1 MTDERKT
8 KLIDQFLDWMVEHH
22 NNDEELYLTL
32 SKVIG
37 MTQEELHEFSIESLD
52 EYFEPPLAEDL
63 LKKLTNYC
71 VSEGTEH
78 FEDGK
83 WAISYNELYYH
94 FGVDVNDTNGN
105 GKALAEALKK
115 RDEIAEL
122 IMTED
127 CIEINFH
134 LQYCDKCQ
142 SGNPASVLSLIGC
155 NIYDEHLGHAE
166 HHEEESTPSETP
178 KLKVA
183 AYGEE
188 FELIPE
194 VALFLVPDFL
204 GTEQLNLG
212 INLYTKED
220 NGFHPFAVL
229 TKSFGEFIGQ
239 KNCAYIDTN
248 NCPFADQLLAQG
260 IAIDTGLT
268 KQSGFCTY
276 PLWQFNEDFLK
287 SADSEHYKL
296 YSEGFDAY
304 MESMNPSEDE
314 GQTFGM

>member
-37 MTQEELHEFSIESLD
+37 MTKEELHEFSIESLD
-52 EYFEPPLAEDL
+52 EYFEPPMADDL

-78 FEDGK
+78 SEDGN

-134 LQYCDKCQ
+134 LQYCENCQ
-142 SGNPASVLSLIGC
+142 NGNPASVLSLIGC
-155 NIYDEHLGHAE
+155 NIYDEHLDHKDSHAE
-166 HHEEESTPSETP
+166 KEDEVP
-178 KLKVA
+178 KLKITFLDK
-183 AYGEE
+183 EW
-188 FELIPE
+188 ELLPE
-194 VALFLVPDFL
+194 VTAIIAPDFM
-204 GTEQLNLG
+204 GTEQLNIGL
-212 INLYTKED
+212 NLYTEGE
-220 NGFHPFAVL
+220 NGLEPFAEL
-229 TKSFGEFIGQ
+229 TKHFGEFIGQ
-239 KNCAYIDTN
+239 KNCAYVDTN

-287 SADSEHYKL
+287 SVNGKIYEL
-296 YSEGFDAY
+296 YSESYDEY
-304 MESMNPSEDE
+304 MESMNPNDDE

>member
-1 MTDERKT
+1 MAAPAVAAVAK
-8 KLIDQFLDWMVEHH
+8 
-22 NNDEELYLTL
+22 
-32 SKVIG
+32 KVIVYILTDKKALKTVLGIVLGIIIILLLPLGVIIGVLNGDVEIDPDRMQELIVQNLSTEEQAMLQGIEDTMYGIEDG
-37 MTQEELHEFSIESLD
+37 MTNAGYSGTRVTEAQVL
-52 EYFEPPLAEDL
+52 YVLAL
-63 LKKLTNYC
+63 SSY
-71 VSEGTEH
+71 SS
-78 FEDGK
+78 EDG
-83 WAISYNELYYH
+83 
-94 FGVDVNDTNGN
+94 FVDKLVGCFTQD
-105 GKALAEALKK
+105 
-115 RDEIAEL
+115 
-122 IMTED
+122 
-127 CIEINFH
+127 
-134 LQYCDKCQ
+134 Q
-142 SGNPASVLSLIGC
+142 S
-155 NIYDEHLGHAE
+155 D
-166 HHEEESTPSETP
+166 
-178 KLKVA
+178 
-183 AYGEE
+183 
-188 FELIPE
+188 
-194 VALFLVPDFL
+194 
-204 GTEQLNLG
+204 EQLISAVNSAFG
-212 INLYTKED
+212 TSITTQDFSNVMSNIRNAYIDTSNYTDPKED

>member
-8 KLIDQFLDWMVEHH
+8 KLIDEFLGWMIEHH
-22 NNDEELYLTL
+22 NNDEDLFHTL
-32 SKVIG
+32 HTVIG
-37 MTQEELHEFSIESLD
+37 MTKEELNDFSIESLD
-52 EYFEPPLAEDL
+52 EYFDKSVGEDV

-71 VSEGTEH
+71 VNEGTEH
-78 FEDGK
+78 TEDGN

-134 LQYCDKCQ
+134 LQYCENCQ
-142 SGNPASVLSLIGC
+142 NGNPASVLSLIGC
-155 NIYDEHLGHAE
+155 NIYDEHLDHEDSHAE
-166 HHEEESTPSETP
+166 KEDEIP
-178 KLKVA
+178 KLKITFLDK
-183 AYGEE
+183 EW
-188 FELIPE
+188 ELLPE
-194 VALFLVPDFL
+194 VTAIIAPDFM
-204 GTEQLNLG
+204 GTEQLNIGL
-212 INLYTKED
+212 NLYTEGE
-220 NGFHPFAVL
+220 NGLEPFAEL
-229 TKSFGEFIGQ
+229 TKHFGEFIGQ

-268 KQSGFCTY
+268 KQSVM
-276 PLWQFNEDFLK
+276 LR
-287 SADSEHYKL
+287 DS
-296 YSEGFDAY
+296 
-304 MESMNPSEDE
+304 
-314 GQTFGM
+314 

>member
-8 KLIDQFLDWMVEHH
+8 KLIDEFLGWMIEHH
-22 NNDEELYLTL
+22 NNDEDLFHTL
-32 SKVIG
+32 HTVIG
-37 MTQEELHEFSIESLD
+37 MTKEELNDFSIESLD
-52 EYFEPPLAEDL
+52 EFFDKPVGEDL

-78 FEDGK
+78 SEDGN

-105 GKALAEALKK
+105 GKALVEALKK
-115 RDEIAEL
+115 RDEVAEL
-122 IMTED
+122 ILTED

-134 LQYCDKCQ
+134 LQYCENCQ
-142 SGNPASVLSLIGC
+142 NGNPASALSLIGC
-155 NIYDEHLGHAE
+155 NIYDEHLE
-166 HHEEESTPSETP
+166 HEDTRPEKTDEIPKV
-178 KLKVA
+178 KLKVFDK
-183 AYGEE
+183 EW
-188 FELIPE
+188 ELTPE
-194 VALFLVPDFL
+194 VTAILVPDFM
-204 GTEQLNLG
+204 GTEQMNIGL
-212 INLYTKED
+212 NLYTDGE
-220 NGFHPFAVL
+220 NGLEPFAIL
-229 TKSFGEFIGQ
+229 TKHFGEFIGQ

-248 NCPFADQLLAQG
+248 NCPHAVQLLEQG

-287 SADSEHYKL
+287 SVNGKIYNL
-296 YSEGFDAY
+296 YSESYDEY
-304 MESMNPSEDE
+304 MESMNPSQDE

>member
-37 MTQEELHEFSIESLD
+37 MTKEELHEFSIESLD
-52 EYFEPPLAEDL
+52 EYFEPPMADDL

-71 VSEGTEH
+71 VSEGKEH
-78 FEDGK
+78 SEDGN

-134 LQYCDKCQ
+134 LQYCENCQ
-142 SGNPASVLSLIGC
+142 NGNPSSVLSLIGC
-155 NIYDEHLGHAE
+155 NIYDEHLDHKDSHTE
-166 HHEEESTPSETP
+166 KEDEIP
-178 KLKVA
+178 KLKITFLDK
-183 AYGEE
+183 EW
-188 FELIPE
+188 ELLPE
-194 VALFLVPDFL
+194 VTAIIAPDFM
-204 GTEQLNLG
+204 GTEQLNIGL
-212 INLYTKED
+212 NLYTEGE
-220 NGFHPFAVL
+220 NGLEPFAEL
-229 TKSFGEFIGQ
+229 TKHFGEFIGQ
-239 KNCAYIDTN
+239 KNCAYVDTN
-248 NCPFADQLLAQG
+248 NCPFADQLLTQG

-287 SADSEHYKL
+287 SVNGKIYEL
-296 YSEGFDAY
+296 YSESYDEY
-304 MESMNPSEDE
+304 VESMNPSDDE

>member
-8 KLIDQFLDWMVEHH
+8 KLIDEFLGWMIEHH
-22 NNDEELYLTL
+22 KNDEDLFHTL
-32 SKVIG
+32 HTVIG
-37 MTQEELHEFSIESLD
+37 MTKEELNDFSIESLD
-52 EYFEPPLAEDL
+52 DFFDKPVGEDV

-78 FEDGK
+78 SEDGN

-94 FGVDVNDTNGN
+94 FGVDVSDTNGN
-105 GKALAEALKK
+105 GKALVEELKK
-115 RDEIAEL
+115 RDEVAEL

-134 LQYCDKCQ
+134 LQYCENCQ
-142 SGNPASVLSLIGC
+142 NGNPASVLSLIGC
-155 NIYDEHLGHAE
+155 NIYDEHLDHKDS
-166 HHEEESTPSETP
+166 HEEKEDEIP
-178 KLKVA
+178 KLKIT
-183 AYGEE
+183 
-188 FELIPE
+188 FLDKDWELLPE
-194 VALFLVPDFL
+194 VTAIIAPDFM
-204 GTEQLNLG
+204 GTEQLNIGL
-212 INLYTKED
+212 NLYTEGE
-220 NGFHPFAVL
+220 NGLEPFAEL
-229 TKSFGEFIGQ
+229 TKHFGEFIGQ
-239 KNCAYIDTN
+239 KNCAYVDTN

-260 IAIDTGLT
+260 IAIDTGFT

-287 SADSEHYKL
+287 SVNGKIYDL
-296 YSEGFDAY
+296 YSESHDEY

>member
-8 KLIDQFLDWMVEHH
+8 KLIDEFLGWMIEHH
-22 NNDEELYLTL
+22 NNDEDLFHTL
-32 SKVIG
+32 HTVIG
-37 MTQEELHEFSIESLD
+37 MTKEELNDFSIESLD
-52 EYFEPPLAEDL
+52 EYFDKAVGEDV

-71 VSEGTEH
+71 VNEGTGH
-78 FEDGK
+78 TEDGN

-115 RDEIAEL
+115 RDEVAEL

-134 LQYCDKCQ
+134 LQYCENCQ
-142 SGNPASVLSLIGC
+142 NGNPASVLSLIGC
-155 NIYDEHLGHAE
+155 NIYDEHLDHEDSHAE
-166 HHEEESTPSETP
+166 KEDEIP
-178 KLKVA
+178 KLKITFLDK
-183 AYGEE
+183 EW
-188 FELIPE
+188 ELLPE
-194 VALFLVPDFL
+194 VTAIIAPDFM
-204 GTEQLNLG
+204 GTEQLNIGL
-212 INLYTKED
+212 NLYTEGE
-220 NGFHPFAVL
+220 NGLEPFAEL
-229 TKSFGEFIGQ
+229 TKHFGEFIGQ

-287 SADSEHYKL
+287 SVNSKIYDL
-296 YSEGFDAY
+296 YSESFDEY
-304 MESMNPSEDE
+304 MESMHSSEDE
-314 GQTFGM
+314 GQAFGM

>member
-37 MTQEELHEFSIESLD
+37 MTKEELHEFSIESLD
-52 EYFEPPLAEDL
+52 EYFEPPMADDL

-71 VSEGTEH
+71 VSEGKEH
-78 FEDGK
+78 SEDGN

-134 LQYCDKCQ
+134 LQYCENCQ
-142 SGNPASVLSLIGC
+142 NGNPASVLSLIGC
-155 NIYDEHLGHAE
+155 NIYDEHLDHKDSHAE
-166 HHEEESTPSETP
+166 KEDEVP
-178 KLKVA
+178 KLKITFLDK
-183 AYGEE
+183 EW
-188 FELIPE
+188 ELLPE
-194 VALFLVPDFL
+194 VTAIIAPDFM
-204 GTEQLNLG
+204 GTEQLNIGL
-212 INLYTKED
+212 NLYTEGE
-220 NGFHPFAVL
+220 NGLEPFAEL
-229 TKSFGEFIGQ
+229 TKHFGEFIGQ
-239 KNCAYIDTN
+239 KNCAYVDTN

-287 SADSEHYKL
+287 SANGKIYEL
-296 YSEGFDAY
+296 YSESYDEY
-304 MESMNPSEDE
+304 MESMNPSDDE